1 MEMLTWKDGL
11 TTILLAAAIAVMLAV
26 TQAWG
31 WPALGSYRTGA
42 LVLGLL
48 GLGMCAGGAVEG
60 RRRSRVYST
69 TMAVLGSSALVLLI
83 WGIIAGTEAVFLALG
98 ATIGV
103 MWIASTIG
111 HALGYGAAPR
121 PAKEVRPPYERIAA

>member
-1 MEMLTWKDGL
+1 MLTWKDGL
-11 TTILLAAAIAVMLAV
+11 TTILFAAAIAVMLAV

-31 WPALGSYRTGA
+31 WPLLGSHRAGA
-42 LVLGLL
+42 LLLGLL

-69 TMAVLGSSALVLLI
+69 TMAALGSMALVLLI
-83 WGIIAGTEAVFLALG
+83 WGIIAGSEAVFLALG

-103 MWIASTIG
+103 MWLASTIG

-121 PAKEVRPPYERIAA
+121 PARGVRPASERIAA